1 MRLRPVFLAA
11 VSTLV
16 LAACGSDE
24 SSDSGET
31 KPTIVA
37 THAVLGAIVSDLV
50 GDAAEVSVLVPNG
63 VDPHEW
69 EPSAK
74 DVEAI
79 NGATLVVANGLN
91 LEESL
96 ASVLEGA
103 ESPVF
108 YAADHVTPLSASS
121 EEHAHGEEHAHDDE
135 PKSDATDEHDHA
147 HDGGD
152 PHFWTD
158 PLAVAEAVEHL
169 SEELVAIGLDVAAN
183 ADTLVADLTALDA
196 EVADLLSVVPA
207 ERRVLVTGHVSLA
220 YFAAHY
226 DFELLG
232 SIVPSLS
239 TSAEA
244 TAANLAE
251 LKDVIAAEG
260 VSVIFAELG
269 APDDV
274 VRALSEET
282 GVRVVVVSSH
292 LVPDA
297 NTYRSF
303 LLRLASEVR
312 DALTA

>member
-1 MRLRPVFLAA
+1 MRLRLVFLVVLSSVA
-11 VSTLV
+11 

-24 SSDSGET
+24 QTDSGET
-31 KPTIVA
+31 KPIIVA
-37 THAVLGAIVSDLV
+37 THAVLGAIVGDVV

-74 DVEAI
+74 DVEGI

-96 ASVLEGA
+96 TSVLENA
-103 ESPVF
+103 DSPVF
-108 YAADHVTPLSASS
+108 YAADHITPMSAAS
-121 EEHAHGEEHAHDDE
+121 EEHAHGDEHGHEDE
-135 PKSDATDEHDHA
+135 PKSDASDEHDHA
-147 HDGGD
+147 HDDGD

-158 PLAVAEAVEHL
+158 PESVAEVVEHL

-183 ADTLVADLTALDA
+183 AEALIADLTALDA
-196 EVADLLSVVPA
+196 EVAELLSVVPA
-207 ERRVLVTGHVSLA
+207 ERRVLVTGHVSMA

-226 DFELLG
+226 GFELLG
-232 SIVPSLS
+232 SVVPNLS

-244 TAANLAE
+244 SAANLAE
-251 LKDVIAAEG
+251 LNDVIAAEG

-274 VRALSEET
+274 VRSLSEET

-292 LVPDA
+292 LVPDD